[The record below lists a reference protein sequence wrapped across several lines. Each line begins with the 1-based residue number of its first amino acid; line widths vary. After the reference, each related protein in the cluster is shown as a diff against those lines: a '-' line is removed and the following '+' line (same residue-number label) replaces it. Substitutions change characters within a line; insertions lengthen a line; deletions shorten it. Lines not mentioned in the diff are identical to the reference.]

1 VLGLLDLRERG
12 ERLEPSRFAA
22 DPTVT
27 ETVGEILGRVR
38 AEGDHLAEAD
48 TLTLFPP
55 LGNELPSVRTDHVVA
70 MDARKD
76 QR

>member
-1 VLGLLDLRERG
+1 MVGLLDLRERG
-12 ERLEPSRFAA
+12 ERLEPPRFAA

-38 AEGDHLAEAD
+38 AEGDPATIE
-48 TLTLFPP
+48 LTPVQT
-55 LGNELPSVRTDHVVA
+55 GHAAA
-70 MDARKD
+70 MGAQKG